1 MISEGEGLEMTLH
14 DLVNK
19 CGGLS
24 HDVGR
29 WRGCGED

>member
-1 MISEGEGLEMTLH
+1 MVFEGEGLEMTLH

-24 HDVGR
+24 DVGR
-29 WRGCGED
+29 WMGCGEE